1 MAACAGTSSSRSAS
15 TSTSRAA
22 ELPPPSPEFSQ
33 AATLKSF
40 REAGKL
46 GDGSSEAGKLGGLTL
61 RSEGKVIKQSQT
73 FSLTLQ
79 VEEPSVLAFRW
90 SSVTDGPLHFSA
102 AITGT
107 DGQGGGMASVDLAP
121 QEARATYRSGALDVS
136 VGTCTFSWDNR
147 SALFERA
154 VSYCV
159 VLCPNRELCDEQRL
173 QAEASAREQRTALCA
188 AIVER
193 AVDAAARA
201 GRLRVE
207 AAAEEAAAAEARAT
221 GMGQQAQ
228 AAEVQRGIE
237 LAWRDRTCIA
247 GSNLHR
253 GIERTSVTNLPACQ
267 LATLPAYPTYV
278 LTYPLTF
285 VEGAR
290 RDREATRAARR
301 AAGYG
306 QAAARRFCGEPG
318 RRGRARGAR
327 RGAALALAPTL
338 ALTLTLTPKP

>member
-247 GSNLHR
+247 GSNAQASL
-253 GIERTSVTNLPACQ
+253 TYQ
-267 LATLPAYPTYV
+267 LASW
-278 LTYPLTF
+278 LTYPLPQLTYSRTHSLSLK
-285 VEGAR
+285 VHDEIERLLVLLDELRDTAKQLLGASAENLAAE
-290 RDREATRAARR
+290 DEHEARAA
-301 AAGYG
+301 
-306 QAAARRFCGEPG
+306 
-318 RRGRARGAR
+318 
-327 RGAALALAPTL
+327 ALPLP
-338 ALTLTLTPKP
+338 